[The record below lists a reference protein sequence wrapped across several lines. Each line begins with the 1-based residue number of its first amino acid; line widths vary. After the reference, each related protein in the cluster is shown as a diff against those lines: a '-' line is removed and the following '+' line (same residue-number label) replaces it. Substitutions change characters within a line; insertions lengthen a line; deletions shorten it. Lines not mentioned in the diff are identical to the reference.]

1 MRALRERVNSGVGPT
16 RAVDPDALIA
26 HTLEGA
32 LEIILSRVAMRLALP
47 SRKLASVV
55 RDDQF
60 QASRHPC
67 SPPHL
72 FSSCRFVASIEIS
85 LQNYLRRYLIDIAAG
100 RARFLSRFAQR
111 PVCRH
116 CRQPLVPCDDRARQ
130 IRAKLFHEL
139 QGFGRSGTDPALDRK
154 SVV

>member
-60 QASRHPC
+60 QASRHSC
-67 SPPHL
+67 LPPHL

-85 LQNYLRRYLIDIAAG
+85 LQNHLRRYLIHIAAA
-100 RARFLSRFAQR
+100 RARFPSRFAPR
-111 PVCRH
+111 PLCRH
-116 CRQPLVPCDDRARQ
+116 PRQPLVPRHNLARH
-130 IRAKLFHEL
+130 IRAAPSTEL
-139 QGFGRSGTDPALDRK
+139 Q
-154 SVV
+154 